1 MERRLFIGAGALLTA
16 IYLVLLIA
24 WAYASPTFRTPD
36 APMHY
41 NSVMRLANGG
51 GWPAPGE
58 ATLDPDILT
67 VAIEGGLVPPGA
79 PDVGISHF
87 YRLDGGLIYGNGTR
101 FADVDPLP
109 EHERTVPRFAGEGS
123 VGVDQ
128 MTQHPPLYYGL
139 AAGYLTVLG
148 ADTWQWDGQ
157 LLALR
162 VLSAL
167 MVVWVV
173 PSAIATARLLGLD
186 RRLALAAGAGVFAI
200 PQLAHIGSAVSND
213 SLYILAGALLTVACA
228 KVATTAPR
236 KRDILLVGALLGL
249 GLWTKATFFP
259 FGLIAGLA
267 FLVSPGPMSR
277 ARKLV
282 YGVLAGL
289 TGLLIGGYWWARNLV
304 LYGTLQPAGFPN
316 EATDWAGR
324 EPDPFAFLRTA
335 LGDLAGSFWGK
346 FGWLELPMPT
356 MLLVGLTAI
365 AVALAAAGFAAAR
378 GRRAAL
384 VTPTL
389 VVPIIVVILLVQA
402 WLNHLHTG
410 NVAGMQ
416 GRYLFPAVPALA
428 ALAAWGI
435 ASLRRVGPW
444 AARAGGALLSIAAP
458 ALGLYGLWLMLR
470 AAYPAESL
478 LGISWIRWDAW
489 SIAAG
494 STLKIW
500 VGLAVLGTAAIM
512 VAGVALAA
520 GRRGD
525 MSAVPSRQLP
535 FRQVPL
541 RGRLAAVPS
550 ERAGETRPGSP
561 REVQEERPSG
571 QSDAPSEGA

>member
-162 VLSAL
+162 VLAAL

-186 RRLALAAGAGVFAI
+186 RRLALAAGAAVFAI

-277 ARKLV
+277 ARKLA
-282 YGVLAGL
+282 YGVAAGL

-324 EPDPFAFLRTA
+324 APDPLAFLRTA
-335 LGDLAGSFWGK
+335 VGDLAGSFWGK

-356 MLLVGLTAI
+356 TLIIALTAI
-365 AVALAAAGFAAAR
+365 AAIMAMTGLVAAK
-378 GRRAAL
+378 GRRAVL
-384 VTPTL
+384 IVLTL
-389 VVPIIVVILLVQA
+389 FVPISIVILLVQG
-402 WLNHLHTG
+402 WMNYVHTG

-416 GRYLFPAVPALA
+416 GRYLYPAITGLA
-428 ALAAWGI
+428 VLATFGMVW
-435 ASLRRVGPW
+435 LRRLGSWPARIGGVVLAVVAPLVGM
-444 AARAGGALLSIAAP
+444 
-458 ALGLYGLWLMLR
+458 YGLWLMLT
-470 AAYPAESL
+470 AAYPDEGL
-478 LGISWIRWDAW
+478 LGFSWVRWDAW
-489 SIAAG
+489 SIATGA
-494 STLKIW
+494 TLKVW
-500 VGLAVLGTAAIM
+500 FG
-512 VAGVALAA
+512 
-520 GRRGD
+520 
-525 MSAVPSRQLP
+525 
-535 FRQVPL
+535 
-541 RGRLAAVPS
+541 LAAVGAVSVAIGGTAFALAGADPARGIANDPS
-550 ERAGETRPGSP
+550 TCENR
-561 REVQEERPSG
+561 
-571 QSDAPSEGA
+571 